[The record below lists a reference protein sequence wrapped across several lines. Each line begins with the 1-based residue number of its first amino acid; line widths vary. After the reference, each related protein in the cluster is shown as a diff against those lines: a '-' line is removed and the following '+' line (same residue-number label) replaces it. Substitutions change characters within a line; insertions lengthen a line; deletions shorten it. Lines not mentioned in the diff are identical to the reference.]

1 MKKIFMLLCASIAIT
16 SVSLAN
22 NNADEME
29 RNTKSTVFTVLKDD
43 EGQLLGPV
51 TLCDKDGNTCL
62 TDYSAYRSYTKKDTN
77 GNGRIYV
84 RNRTYIYYADPITN
98 NPNFNYR
105 VWISDKWY
113 YFYI

>member
-1 MKKIFMLLCASIAIT
+1 MLLCASITIT

-29 RNTKSTVFTVLKDD
+29 RNTESTVFTILKDNED
-43 EGQLLGPV
+43 QLLGPV
-51 TLCDKDGNTCL
+51 TLCDKDGNTCF
-62 TDYSAYRSYTKKDTN
+62 TYYKVYRSYTNRDSN

-84 RNRTYIYYADPITN
+84 TDGRNNIYYADPITN

>member
-1 MKKIFMLLCASIAIT
+1 MLLCASIAIT

-29 RNTKSTVFTVLKDD
+29 RNTESTVFTVLDD
-43 EGQLLGPV
+43 EGQFLGPV
-51 TLCDKDGNTCL
+51 TLCDKDGNTCS
-62 TDYSAYRSYTKKDTN
+62 TNYSAYRSYTEKDTN

-84 RNRTYIYYADPITN
+84 SSNGLNRFYADPITN

-105 VWISDKWY
+105 VWIDGKWY

>member
-1 MKKIFMLLCASIAIT
+1 MLLSEI
-16 SVSLAN
+16 SDNSNVSLAN

-51 TLCDKDGNTCL
+51 TLCDKDGNTCF
-62 TDYSAYRSYTKKDTN
+62 TNYKAYRSYTNRDSNENT
-77 GNGRIYV
+77 RIYV
-84 RNRTYIYYADPITN
+84 VVNGTSEPKFYADPITN

-105 VWISDKWY
+105 VWITDKWY

>member
-1 MKKIFMLLCASIAIT
+1 MLLCASIAIT

-29 RNTKSTVFTVLKDD
+29 RNTKSTVFTVLK
-43 EGQLLGPV
+43 EVKGQLLGPV
-51 TLCDKDGNTCL
+51 TLCDKDGNTCF
-62 TDYSAYRSYTKKDTN
+62 TNYNAYRSYTNKDTN

-84 RNRTYIYYADPITN
+84 STDDLNRFYADPITN

-105 VWISDKWY
+105 VWITNKWY